1 MEKNKRGGI
10 KLGFFLLC
18 GMVQPLRSHPNAT
31 PKCDVGATLAVARLR
46 GLPVLP
52 NLQFGRKEHKHLK
65 CKPNNNRITNSVGR
79 GEGKV
84 ELLRSSVVCG
94 ASYPELRFAHS
105 GLSISNSFGVSAR
118 MTSLLVVWTK
128 GVRFLTTFGMTST
141 SVLWTNGAAAT
152 PPLLSPPH
160 RRPVIAGLTRN
171 PLKNKGIPA
180 FAGMTAL

>member
-1 MEKNKRGGI
+1 MNQCPPIITE
-10 KLGFFLLC
+10 
-18 GMVQPLRSHPNAT
+18 LRSSSTWIT
-31 PKCDVGATLAVARLR
+31 PCKRSAARGHNNPHSPELR
-46 GLPVLP
+46 
-52 NLQFGRKEHKHLK
+52 RSSTKSE
-65 CKPNNNRITNSVGR
+65 RD
-79 GEGKV
+79 V
-84 ELLRSSVVCG
+84 ELLRSSVGCG